1 MCNVSSLLLH
11 ARVWSTVPHY
21 QSPSGRRGLN
31 SCPAPLPYTLNSRST
46 GQRSLGHS
54 DYALGA
60 GPRTQHSANLSSS
73 ATLRSHSSNSVRV
86 TPRKPFPAKTLEA
99 RSRRSGTERLGEGE
113 ATAGHHN
120 SLALV
125 HAQAVKQAPYAR
137 HRSDRLRDHVDEV
150 MGSHRHLALAVRCA
164 WRTPFC
170 YRKDFVLAVAHRQ
183 RVESRVSMSR

>member
-1 MCNVSSLLLH
+1 MLKVESVEIGSVKDDGVLLGLSVRH
-11 ARVWSTVPHY
+11 VVFVAARRRNP
-21 QSPSGRRGLN
+21 RRGT
-31 SCPAPLPYTLNSRST
+31 SIRTTHAGTRRP
-46 GQRSLGHS
+46 GQ
-54 DYALGA
+54 
-60 GPRTQHSANLSSS
+60 
-73 ATLRSHSSNSVRV
+73 
-86 TPRKPFPAKTLEA
+86 FPAKTLEA

-164 WRTPFC
+164 WRTLFC